1 MIVDVGNS
9 TGSSITTTID
19 PKALPA
25 KNLRRGGGPAFD
37 VTPYTTTT
45 YINPKNF
52 LFYAILLVDKQ
63 IILCR
68 IIVSPQT
75 ENSNV

>member
-25 KNLRRGGGPAFD
+25 KNLRRGGRAEID
-37 VTPYTTTT
+37 VSAYHIRL
-45 YINPKNF
+45 YDNLANAVPKLKKIEKSF
-52 LFYAILLVDKQ
+52 VKI
-63 IILCR
+63 
-68 IIVSPQT
+68 S
-75 ENSNV
+75 

>member
-25 KNLRRGGGPAFD
+25 KNLWRGGRAGID
-37 VTPYTTTT
+37 VSAYHIRL
-45 YINPKNF
+45 YDNLANVVPKLNKIEKSF
-52 LFYAILLVDKQ
+52 VKI
-63 IILCR
+63 
-68 IIVSPQT
+68 S
-75 ENSNV
+75 

>member
-25 KNLRRGGGPAFD
+25 KNLRRGRPEKFD
-37 VTPYTTTT
+37 VSAYLVTLYNKLAHAVP
-45 YINPKNF
+45 NALKNRKSF
-52 LFYAILLVDKQ
+52 VKI
-63 IILCR
+63 
-68 IIVSPQT
+68 S
-75 ENSNV
+75 